1 MRLCKK
7 CNVVKDLSE
16 FYAYRSDCKSCFRE
30 YVKQYRASEKGKEVR
45 KKEAISAR
53 LNGKQQAR
61 QKRYEVTDKGIEAIK
76 RYEAK
81 RNSSK
86 EGKAKL
92 AAKSAVSYA
101 LKVGKLIKQPC
112 WLCGENMSQAHH
124 SSYEKDMRLAVVWL
138 CSVHHNEI
146 HNPRRV

>member
-1 MRLCKK
+1 MSGKVKIRQDRYKK
-7 CNVVKDLSE
+7 T
-16 FYAYRSDCKSCFRE
+16 
-30 YVKQYRASEKGKEVR
+30 EKAKIV
-45 KKEAISAR
+45 A
-53 LNGKQQAR
+53 
-61 QKRYEVTDKGIEAIK
+61 K

-81 RNSSK
+81 RYSSK

>member
-1 MRLCKK
+1 MKVCNCCGKEKK
-7 CNVVKDLSE
+7 LSD
-16 FYAYRSDCKSCFRE
+16 FYSRYAKCKSCCYE
-30 YVKQYRASEKGKEVR
+30 VKKIYRKTDKGKEVR

-53 LNGKQQAR
+53 LNGKQQVR

-81 RNSSK
+81 RYSSK

-92 AAKSAVSYA
+92 AAKNAVKYA

-124 SSYEKDMRLAVVWL
+124 SSYEKDMRLSVVWL
-138 CSVHHNEI
+138 CSAHHNEI
-146 HNPRRV
+146 HNQRGA